1 MEIEFVTSPDYNFLA
16 HFSEK
21 YNIPITGDTLTIPA
35 SLGSGSIKKI
45 DLAPDFK
52 LLVHDYRL
60 KEEFIIKRRPA
71 QSHFDLISIICH
83 SNDELVSLSTRE
95 RQIKLAKN
103 TEFAIQ
109 ISSTDLDSVIRFPAN
124 THIYFTVVGITARK
138 LKSLLNLKRPNSIIQ
153 TILDNKPG
161 FLFYESISPAV
172 QAILRQIRNANEDND
187 LGLFYYQLKV
197 QELVYLVFKKLLQ
210 RESSRHNPISRTD
223 MDKLLQVRTAV
234 LADLSEPPHLQAL
247 AKLVGLSQTKMKDL
261 FKQVFGDSIY
271 TYYQKA
277 RMEEAAFLLRQGD
290 YSVADVGS
298 ELGFVNLSHF
308 SRQFEKYQGITP
320 KKYSSGE

>member
-1 MEIEFVTSPDYNFLA
+1 MEIEFITSPQYNFLT
-16 HFSEK
+16 HFGEK
-21 YNIPITGDTLTIPA
+21 YNVPTDGSTLIIPA

-60 KEEFIIKRRPA
+60 KEEFIIKRRHA
-71 QSHFDLISIICH
+71 ETHFDLISIICH

-95 RQIKLAKN
+95 RQIRLAKN

-124 THIYFTVVGITARK
+124 TNIYFTVLGITASK
-138 LKSLLNLKRPNSIIQ
+138 LKSLLSLKQSNSIIQ

-172 QAILRQIRNANEDND
+172 QAILRQIRNADEDND

-197 QELVYLVFKKLLQ
+197 QELVYLVFKRLLQ
-210 RESSRHNPISRTD
+210 RENNQHNPVSKAD
-223 MDKLLQVRTAV
+223 MDKLLQIRTAV
-234 LADLSEPPHLQAL
+234 LADLSQPPRLEPL
-247 AKLVGLSQTKMKDL
+247 AKMAGLSQTKMKDL

-277 RMEEAAFLLRQGD
+277 RMEEAAFLLRQDD

-308 SRQFEKYQGITP
+308 SRQFEKYQGIKP

>member
-1 MEIEFVTSPDYNFLA
+1 MEIEFITSPDFNFLT

-21 YNIPITGDTLTIPA
+21 YNAPVQDDTLIIPA
-35 SLGSGSIKKI
+35 SLGSGYIKKVN
-45 DLAPDFK
+45 LAPDFK
-52 LLVHDYRL
+52 LLIHDYRL
-60 KEEFIIKRRPA
+60 KEEFVIKRRAA
-71 QSHFDLISIICH
+71 QPHFDLISIICH

-109 ISSTDLDSVIRFPAN
+109 ISSTDLDSVIRFPAG
-124 THIYFTVVGITARK
+124 TDIYFTVVGITASK
-138 LKSLLNLKRPNSIIQ
+138 LRSLLSLKQPNYVVQ
-153 TILDNKPG
+153 TILENKPG

-172 QAILRQIRNANEDND
+172 QTILRQLRSGNGDDD
-187 LGLFYYQLKV
+187 LSLFYYQLKV
-197 QELVYLVFKKLLQ
+197 QELVYLIFKKLLQ
-210 RESSRHNPISRTD
+210 RDSSRHNPINKAD
-223 MDKLLQVRTAV
+223 MDKLLQIRTEI
-234 LADLSEPPHLQAL
+234 LADLSQSPRLESL
-247 AKLVGLSQTKMKDL
+247 ARTAGLSLTKMKDL

-277 RMEEAAFLLRQGD
+277 RMEEAAFLLRQGN

-308 SRQFEKYQGITP
+308 SRQFEKYQGSKP